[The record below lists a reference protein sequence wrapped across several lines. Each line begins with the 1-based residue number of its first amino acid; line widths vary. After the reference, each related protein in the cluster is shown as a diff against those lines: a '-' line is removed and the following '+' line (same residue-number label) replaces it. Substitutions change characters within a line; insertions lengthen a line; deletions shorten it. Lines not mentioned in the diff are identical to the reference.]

1 MNVITLYAECEL
13 PEVSRIKQ
21 RGFDWRKAIEWL
33 EKSAS
38 KQGYKTHVVTDTKTN
53 IDASVR
59 VGDARKSG
67 LMKWI
72 LEAQT
77 EAIRQAS
84 GPSVMVSPD
93 SLVMGP
99 LDTLFGGWDVVLL
112 TRRKPKPIVNSVI
125 AFQPSD
131 RLARLW
137 QRMAAHSKCLDAKSL
152 EWGADIDALVSY
164 MNISQSENC
173 TRMIDDVRVRFM
185 PMEPVFTSVSRSG
198 ARANTPIWDFKGS
211 RKSLMAQHARAL

>member
-1 MNVITLYAECEL
+1 MNILTFYADCSL
-13 PEVSRIKQ
+13 PDFAQVKQ
-21 RGFDWRKAIEWL
+21 AGFNWRQAMAWL
-33 EKSAS
+33 ERSAAL
-38 KQGYKTHVVTDTKTN
+38 QGYPTKVVTDTQTELE
-53 IDASVR
+53 AWLR
-59 VGDARKSG
+59 VGNARKSG

-72 LEAQT
+72 LESQT

-93 SLVMGP
+93 SLVMGS
-99 LDTLFGGWDVVLL
+99 LDALFGGWDVVLL
-112 TRRKPKPIVNSVI
+112 TRKKPKPIVNSVI